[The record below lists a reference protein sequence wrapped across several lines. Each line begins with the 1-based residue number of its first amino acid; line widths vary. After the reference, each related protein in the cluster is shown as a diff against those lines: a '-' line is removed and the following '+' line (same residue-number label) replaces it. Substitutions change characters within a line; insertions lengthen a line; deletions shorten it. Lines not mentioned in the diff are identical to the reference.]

1 MKHYLTQRTKAGMVR
16 ELMDIREELERRR
29 LSLVRH
35 LTTLGST
42 LLGILTVFQDKLK
55 LCLFPLSL
63 TTAGMILLFLSLV
76 AGVYHMY
83 MAYRANERI
92 YRQLARGVNGKE
104 ARNDGFVS
112 FPFGTLFSAKACPI
126 CLCLG
131 VLSLLA
137 GAFL

>member
-1 MKHYLTQRTKAGMVR
+1 
-16 ELMDIREELERRR
+16 
-29 LSLVRH
+29 
-35 LTTLGST
+35 
-42 LLGILTVFQDKLK
+42 
-55 LCLFPLSL
+55 
-63 TTAGMILLFLSLV
+63 
-76 AGVYHMY
+76 MY